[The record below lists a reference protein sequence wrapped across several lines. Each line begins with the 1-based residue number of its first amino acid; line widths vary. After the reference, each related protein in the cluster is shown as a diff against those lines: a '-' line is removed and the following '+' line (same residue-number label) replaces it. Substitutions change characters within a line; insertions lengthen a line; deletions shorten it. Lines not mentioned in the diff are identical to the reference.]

1 MLAAMSTTDTRV
13 WIARPDEAETVA
25 TLLSAFRDHLG
36 HSKLSD
42 NAILAG
48 VERLMEGLDAE
59 YLLACA
65 DDDSPPTG
73 VAQLRYRFGLWL
85 AGVDCWLED
94 LYVMESARRRGVGS
108 ALVQAAIARASE
120 RGARR
125 IELDTTETNTAAIAL
140 YEAHGL
146 SARSKGGAGRDLL
159 MGRHLEEDEAETR
172 G

>member
-1 MLAAMSTTDTRV
+1 MDPSTSGLATPRV

-25 TLLSAFRDHLG
+25 SLLCAFRDHLG
-36 HSKLSD
+36 HARPSD

-65 DDDSPPTG
+65 DDDSPPSG
-73 VAQLRYRFGLWL
+73 VAQLRFRFGLWL
-85 AGVDCWLED
+85 AGTDCWLED
-94 LYVMESARRRGVGS
+94 LFVAPPARRRGVGA
-108 ALVQAAIARASE
+108 ALVQASIARARE

-125 IELDTTETNTAAIAL
+125 IELDTNETNAAAIAL
-140 YEAHGL
+140 YQAHGL

-159 MGRHLEEDEAETR
+159 MGRHLEEPGA
-172 G
+172 